1 MIPVILGPTAVGKTA
16 LLLKLAMRLPIEVV
30 SVDSRQIYRHMDV
43 GTAKPTKSERESL
56 RHWLI
61 DIRDPDEDFDVK
73 TFRELALEAIED
85 ITSRGKIPVLAG
97 GTGLYAEALM
107 KGLANVPGRNESV
120 REALAELERASPGS
134 LRKILKAIDS
144 KAYGRL
150 HENDLKRSIRYLE
163 AFFLTGRALSEVQ
176 NEKVISDRF
185 KVIALNR
192 SRSELHRRIE
202 SRVEE
207 MYRQGLMEE
216 TRELLAMGY
225 TANINA
231 LKTIGYAEMVQCIR
245 GLISSQEALE
255 KIKCNTRRYARR
267 QIIWFRRYSGLEIDL
282 SNLTE
287 SCAVSTLER
296 TILLVWGGNYG

>member
-16 LLLKLAMRLPIEVV
+16 LLLELARRLPIEVV

-43 GTAKPTKSERESL
+43 GTAKPAKSERETL

-61 DIRDPDEDFDVK
+61 DIKNPDEDFDVK

-85 ITSRGKIPVLAG
+85 ITSRGKIPILAG

-107 KGLANVPGRNESV
+107 KGLADVPGRNESV
-120 REALAELERASPGS
+120 REALTELEKTNPGC
-134 LRKILKAIDS
+134 LRKMLKIFDS
-144 KAYGRL
+144 KAYERL
-150 HENDLKRSIRYLE
+150 HENDLKRSVRYLE
-163 AFFLTGRALSEVQ
+163 AFFLTGRPLSEVQ
-176 NEKVISDRF
+176 NEKVVSDRF
-185 KVIALNR
+185 KVIVLNR

-207 MYRQGLMEE
+207 MARQGLMEE
-216 TRELLAMGY
+216 TQRLLAMGY
-225 TANINA
+225 TINLNA

-245 GLISSQEALE
+245 GLISPQEALE

-282 SNLTE
+282 SNLAE
-287 SCAVSTLER
+287 YCAVSTLER

>member
-16 LLLKLAMRLPIEVV
+16 LLLELARRLPIEVV

-43 GTAKPTKSERESL
+43 GTAKPAKSERETL

-61 DIRDPDEDFDVK
+61 DIKNPDEDFDVK

-85 ITSRGKIPVLAG
+85 ITSRGKIPILAG

-107 KGLANVPGRNESV
+107 KGLADVPGRNESV
-120 REALAELERASPGS
+120 REALTELEKTNPGC
-134 LRKILKAIDS
+134 LRKMLKIFDS
-144 KAYGRL
+144 KAYERL
-150 HENDLKRSIRYLE
+150 HENDLKRSVRYLE
-163 AFFLTGRALSEVQ
+163 AFFLTGRPLSEVQ
-176 NEKVISDRF
+176 NEKVVSDRF
-185 KVIALNR
+185 KVIVLNR

-207 MYRQGLMEE
+207 MARQGLMEE
-216 TRELLAMGY
+216 TQRLLAMGY
-225 TANINA
+225 TINLNA

-245 GLISSQEALE
+245 GLISPQEALE

-282 SNLTE
+282 SNLAE

>member
-16 LLLKLAMRLPIEVV
+16 LLLELAMRLPIEVV

-43 GTAKPTKSERESL
+43 GTAKPTKRERESL

-61 DIRDPDEDFDVK
+61 DIRDPDEDFEVK
-73 TFRELALEAIED
+73 TLRELALEAIED

-107 KGLANVPGRNESV
+107 KGLADVPGRNESV

-134 LRKILKAIDS
+134 LRKMLKALDS
-144 KAYGRL
+144 QAYGRL

-163 AFFLTGRALSEVQ
+163 AFFLTGKPLSEVQ
-176 NEKVISDRF
+176 NEKTVSDRY
-185 KVIALNR
+185 KVIVLNR
-192 SRSELHRRIE
+192 SRSELHGRIE
-202 SRVEE
+202 LRVEE
-207 MYRQGLMEE
+207 MYRRGLMEE
-216 TRELLAMGY
+216 TRELLVMGY

-245 GLISSQEALE
+245 GLISPQEALE

>member
-1 MIPVILGPTAVGKTA
+1 M
-16 LLLKLAMRLPIEVV
+16 
-30 SVDSRQIYRHMDV
+30 
-43 GTAKPTKSERESL
+43 
-56 RHWLI
+56 
-61 DIRDPDEDFDVK
+61 
-73 TFRELALEAIED
+73 
-85 ITSRGKIPVLAG
+85 AG
-97 GTGLYAEALM
+97 GTGLYAEVLM

-134 LRKILKAIDS
+134 LRKMLKALDS
-144 KAYGRL
+144 QAYGRL

-185 KVIALNR
+185 KVIVLNR

>member
-107 KGLANVPGRNESV
+107 KGLADVPGRNESV

-134 LRKILKAIDS
+134 LRKMLKALDS
-144 KAYGRL
+144 QAYGRL

-185 KVIALNR
+185 KVIVLNR